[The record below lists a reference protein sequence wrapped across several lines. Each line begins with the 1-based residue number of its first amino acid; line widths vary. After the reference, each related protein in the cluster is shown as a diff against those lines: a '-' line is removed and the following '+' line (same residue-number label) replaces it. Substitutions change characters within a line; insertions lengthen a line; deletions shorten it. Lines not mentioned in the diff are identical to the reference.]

1 MLREILAQP
10 QATAREEMGDAYS
23 MKDGRHGSE
32 DSGYFSRRDSKVVST
47 GDGKRDSVLTEEM
60 EEIAEEIENNNDDG
74 DGEIAEE
81 ADDEGAGGE
90 DPEQDEE
97 EERHN
102 SLLLGLNDNNRLPH
116 RKSIIAQ
123 RPQPHTHTHPP
134 TPSAPQHN
142 QTPTPAPEHR
152 TQIQIG
158 TRFISPRMPAS
169 PRLSADEATVA
180 VAGRGRDPVG

>member
-32 DSGYFSRRDSKVVST
+32 DSGYFSRRGSKAVST

-60 EEIAEEIENNNDDG
+60 EEIAEEIENNNDD
-74 DGEIAEE
+74 DDDEISEE

-90 DPEQDEE
+90 DLEQEE
-97 EERHN
+97 EGYN
-102 SLLLGLNDNNRLPH
+102 SLLLGLNDNNHLPH

-134 TPSAPQHN
+134 TPSASQHN
-142 QTPTPAPEHR
+142 QTPTPASEHR

-158 TRFISPRMPAS
+158 TRFISPRKPAS

-180 VAGRGRDPVG
+180 VAVAGSGRDPVG

>member
-10 QATAREEMGDAYS
+10 QATAREETGDAYS

-32 DSGYFSRRDSKVVST
+32 DSGYFSRRGSKAVST

-74 DGEIAEE
+74 GDEIAEE

-90 DPEQDEE
+90 DLKQEE
-97 EERHN
+97 EGDN
-102 SLLLGLNDNNRLPH
+102 SLLLGLNDHNHLPR

-123 RPQPHTHTHPP
+123 RPQPHTHTPPP
-134 TPSAPQHN
+134 TPSAPRHN
-142 QTPTPAPEHR
+142 QTPTPASEHR

-158 TRFISPRMPAS
+158 TRFISPRKPAS

-180 VAGRGRDPVG
+180 VAVAGRGRDPVG